1 MAENI
6 YNEDIN
12 VRFNKKLQFLIL
24 IDKMKSVYRQTL
36 LADKSRRETDAEHSW
51 HIAMMAMLFAEFAPE
66 GVDKERVIKMC
77 LVHDLVEIYAGDTF
91 CYDEKAGED
100 KAEREM
106 RAAQKLFSVLPAEDG
121 EEIKGL
127 WLEFEKQETPD
138 AVFAASL
145 DRFQPL
151 INNFLT
157 DGHTWRKG
165 KVVRP
170 QVEERAALIKKG
182 LPIAWETVQK
192 ILDDAENKGFFEHNQ
207 KN

>member
-121 EEIKGL
+121 DEIKGL

-157 DGHTWRKG
+157 DGHTWKKG

>member
-121 EEIKGL
+121 EEIKVL

-157 DGHTWRKG
+157 DGHTWKKG